1 MSKNY
6 VQLSDSTQ
14 WSDAFTEDDYKALV
28 ADMFSGKIKVDN
40 STENKP
46 DVSVEVNYREGTIM

>member
-14 WSDAFTEDDYKALV
+14 WCDAFTEDDYKALV